1 MERKFLQK
9 QIRSV
14 AKTYTEMEMGLPLSE
29 QEEEHLL
36 ARIQKKLAD
45 GETGEVR
52 EIVHDVV
59 YTFFTGQEED

>member
-9 QIRSV
+9 QISAV

-36 ARIQKKLAD
+36 DRIQQMLSD
-45 GETGEVR
+45 GETGDVR
-52 EIVHDVV
+52 DIVHDVV
-59 YTFFTGQEED
+59 YTFFTGQNED